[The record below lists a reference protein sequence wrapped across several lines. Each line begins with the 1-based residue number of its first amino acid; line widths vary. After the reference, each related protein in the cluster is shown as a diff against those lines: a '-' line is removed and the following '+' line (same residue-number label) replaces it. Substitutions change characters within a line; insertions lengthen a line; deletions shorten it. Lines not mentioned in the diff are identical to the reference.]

1 MRCNNCGWE
10 NSTESNRCIKCNA
23 PLKGSMIKPVGKV
36 EPSEPAPSL
45 SQTVKGA
52 IPSEPFL
59 DDNTNTPPSAPKDRP
74 GNQQKSCKNCGYP
87 LNPQATTC
95 PRCNEQVSSD
105 SKSSLSSKNPLSGTV
120 KPDYMAERVA
130 DPKFSLQAIGKEN
143 EAEFPDTTH
152 IGQKVVLNRAN
163 LEPDNLTI
171 TSGEQAEIFQEDGKW
186 YIIDHSAMKTT
197 FKYVSEP
204 MVLNSGDVI
213 LLGNRK
219 FKFELE

>member
-23 PLKGSMIKPVGKV
+23 PLNGSMIKPVDKV
-36 EPSEPAPSL
+36 EPSEPTPPL

-52 IPSEPFL
+52 APSGPFL
-59 DDNTNTPPSAPKDRP
+59 DDNTPIPSHTPK
-74 GNQQKSCKNCGYP
+74 NQAVNQVKTCINCGYP
-87 LNPQATTC
+87 LNPQATAC
-95 PRCNEQVSSD
+95 PRCNERVSSEPN
-105 SKSSLSSKNPLSGTV
+105 SALSSPPPLSGTI
-120 KPDYMAERVA
+120 KPDYMAEKVP

-143 EAEFPDTTH
+143 EAEFPYTNH
-152 IGQKVVLNRAN
+152 IGQKVALNRSN

-171 TSGEQAEIFQEDGKW
+171 TSGEQAEIYQEDGKW
-186 YIIDHSAMKTT
+186 YIVDHSAMKTT

-204 MVLNSGDVI
+204 TALNSGDVI